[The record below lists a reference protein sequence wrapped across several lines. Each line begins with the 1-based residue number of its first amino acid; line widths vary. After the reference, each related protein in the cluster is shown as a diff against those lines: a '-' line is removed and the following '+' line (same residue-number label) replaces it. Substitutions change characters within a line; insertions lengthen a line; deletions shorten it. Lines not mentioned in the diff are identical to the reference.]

1 MLHELQTRIANAL
14 LSGDTDAVADAIVGD
29 PARLRIHHNNLFSS
43 LTEALATH
51 FPVVKR
57 LVGDGFFTYA
67 AHQFIATH
75 PPSVPCLAVF
85 GDALPG
91 FLEAFAPARALGY
104 LADVARLEWAVM
116 TAHNAAPGAAIDLD
130 SLRTV
135 AREAFGDLRLI
146 LDPAVGF
153 LTSPWPIDAIWRANQ
168 PEGDGTVE
176 VDPSAA
182 ARFVQVERTADD
194 QVVIAALDEAIWRF
208 RQALQ
213 AGQTL
218 GDAAGAALAADPMFD
233 LAPAIHHLFADRLVV
248 TLSLPPHPST
258 EGEPS

>member
-1 MLHELQTRIANAL
+1 MLHELQARMAAAL
-14 LSGDTDAVADAIVGD
+14 LSGDTDALGDAIAGD
-29 PARLRIHHNNLFSS
+29 AARLRIHHNNLFSS

-57 LVGDGFFTYA
+57 LVGDGFFAYT

-91 FLEAFAPARALGY
+91 FLDAFAPARSLPY
-104 LADVARLEWAVM
+104 LVDVARLEWAVM
-116 TAHNAAPGAAIDLD
+116 TALNAAPGAGIGLD
-130 SLRTV
+130 SLRSV
-135 AREAFGDLRLI
+135 AREEFGGLRLI
-146 LDPAVGF
+146 LDPTLGF

-168 PEGDGTVE
+168 PEGDGTVD
-176 VDPSAA
+176 VDPSAG
-182 ARFVQVERTADD
+182 ARFVQVERVADE
-194 QVVIAALDEAIWRF
+194 QVAMTALDEAVWRF
-208 RQALQ
+208 RHALE

-218 GDAAGAALAADPMFD
+218 GDAAGAALAADPLFD

-248 TLSLPPHPST
+248 ALSLPPHTST
-258 EGEPS
+258 QGEP